1 MLFAHTT
8 RSLSLLLF
16 AVACCTAASPSR
28 AQKPAD
34 DKPALVIELNKLE
47 PIDDGCRIA
56 FVIQNKLGVALGSL
70 AFELVLFDK
79 SQRILTLLSV
89 EAGGFPRTKTR
100 VKQFDIK
107 AIACDGIGRA
117 LLNDI
122 SECSGNQLTAAMCLK
137 ASVPQS
143 RAGIPFTS

>member
-1 MLFAHTT
+1 MPSLRSTCRLILMLA
-8 RSLSLLLF
+8 

-47 PIDDGCRIA
+47 PIDGGCRIA
-56 FVIQNKLGVALGSL
+56 FVIQNKLRVALSTL

-89 EAGGFPRTKTR
+89 TAGGFPRAKTR

-107 AIACDGIGRA
+107 AVACDGIGRA

-122 SECSGNQLTAAMCLK
+122 SECDGEQLTAAACLR
-137 ASVPQS
+137 AAVPQS